1 VLASAPLS
9 GRTIGTDARA
19 GNGRPRLTGDLYRM
33 SLDKATVARIA
44 HLARIRMAD
53 EDLAPMATEL
63 SRILDWVEQ
72 LDAVPTDGVEP
83 MTSVAPH
90 ALRRRPDAVTDG
102 DAQDRVLSNAPE
114 AVSGFFAVPKVVE

>member
-1 VLASAPLS
+1 
-9 GRTIGTDARA
+9 
-19 GNGRPRLTGDLYRM
+19 M

-44 HLARIRMAD
+44 HLARIRMPE
-53 EDLAPMATEL
+53 EDLDSMATEL

-72 LDAVPTDGVEP
+72 LNAVPTDDVAP

-90 ALRRRPDAVTDG
+90 TLRRRPDEVTDG
-102 DAQDRVLSNAPE
+102 RVQGKVLANAPE